1 MHDARH
7 RQDDG
12 SPAETQGRAF
22 GALRHRDFQLF
33 WGGAVLSHI
42 AGWMQQ
48 VAQAW
53 LVYELTGSA
62 LLVGLNGLF
71 QSLPF
76 IGVSFYAG
84 TLIDR
89 VDRRKL
95 LIWVEAANALVT
107 LGVAVLIATG
117 QVQLWHIYALGSLHG
132 LIGGFESPARS
143 ALLPHLVPRADLMTA
158 VSLQSIQRKG
168 AQIVG
173 PALGGIF
180 VAAFGVAPSY
190 FIHASSFLVVMGS
203 LALLSAT
210 NPAASR
216 SAEPP
221 LKAIVEGLRYVRGQP
236 VIGALIVMEAS
247 MSIFGSYN
255 AMMVIFAR
263 EVFHAGPEG
272 LGMLQSAAGLGSVVG
287 SLVLGAFGDV
297 KQKGRLLFTAGLLYV
312 SLLAAFAFSPWF
324 ALALPLLALAGA
336 MDIVFGAVR
345 QTVIQLLTRDE
356 MLGRVM
362 SLSAISMRGLGTF
375 GGFQAGA
382 LTSALG
388 SVQVATALGAM
399 VCMAVLI
406 GMGLRVPGLRSL
418 SGTAGSG
425 QAAVGTRVAP
435 APTGVLNR

>member
-1 MHDARH
+1 MQETR
-7 RQDDG
+7 RGEDDN
-12 SPAETQGRAF
+12 SPGEPPGRAF

-42 AGWMQQ
+42 AGWMAQ

-62 LLVGLNGLF
+62 LLVGLSGLF
-71 QSLPF
+71 QSVPF
-76 IGVSFYAG
+76 IALSFYAG

-89 VDRRKL
+89 VDRRRL
-95 LIWVEAANALVT
+95 LIWVELANALVT
-107 LGVAVLIATG
+107 FGLAILIATG
-117 QVQLWHIYALGSLHG
+117 RVQLWHLYLLGSLHG
-132 LIGGFESPARS
+132 LIGAFESPARS

-180 VAAFGVAPSY
+180 LAAFGVAPSY

-203 LALLSAT
+203 LALLSTT
-210 NPAASR
+210 NPATSR
-216 SAEPP
+216 VGEPP
-221 LKAIVEGLRYVRGQP
+221 LQAILAGIRYVRGQP
-236 VIGALIVMEAS
+236 IIGGLIVMEAS

-272 LGMLQSAAGLGSVVG
+272 LGWLQSAAGLGSVAG

-297 KQKGRLLFTAGLLYV
+297 KQKSRLLFTAGLLYA
-312 SLLAAFAFSPWF
+312 SLLVAFAFSPWF

-336 MDIVFGAVR
+336 MDIIFGAVR

-388 SVQVATALGAM
+388 SVQLATGVGAM
-399 VCMAVLI
+399 VCIAVLL
-406 GMGLRVPGLRSL
+406 GVGLRVPGLRSL
-418 SGTAGSG
+418 SGSAPSGSTIANARSDP
-425 QAAVGTRVAP
+425 QPTRP
-435 APTGVLNR
+435 